1 MAQATPSCHPDPVEL
16 KQQSKPIMF
25 AVQPT
30 SFGTFDE
37 YGADYAPTIAAAY
50 RIAAIRQQEQE
61 GDQMIWK
68 LTTGNPIPWVRVYEG
83 EDISSVTTQELALLV

>member
-1 MAQATPSCHPDPVEL
+1 
-16 KQQSKPIMF
+16 MF

-37 YGADYAPTIAAAY
+37 YGADYTPSIAGAY

-61 GDQMIWK
+61 GDQMIWR
-68 LTTGNPIPWVRVYEG
+68 LTSGQPIPWVRVYADEQA
-83 EDISSVTTQELALLV
+83 DAVTTQELALLA

>member
-1 MAQATPSCHPDPVEL
+1 
-16 KQQSKPIMF
+16 MF

-37 YGADYAPTIAAAY
+37 YGADYSPTISGAY

-61 GDQMIWK
+61 GDQMIWR
-68 LTTGNPIPWVRVYEG
+68 LTTGQPIPWVRVYDDENV
-83 EDISSVTTQELALLV
+83 SSVTTQELALLA

>member
-1 MAQATPSCHPDPVEL
+1 
-16 KQQSKPIMF
+16 MF

-37 YGADYAPTIAAAY
+37 WGADYTPTIAGAY

-61 GDQMIWK
+61 GDQMIWR
-68 LTTGNPIPWVRVYEG
+68 LTSGEPVAWVRVYADENV
-83 EDISSVTTQELALLV
+83 DAVTPDALALLV

>member
-1 MAQATPSCHPDPVEL
+1 
-16 KQQSKPIMF
+16 MF

-37 YGADYAPTIAAAY
+37 HGADYTPTIAGAY

-61 GDQMIWK
+61 GDQMIWR
-68 LTTGNPIPWVRVYEG
+68 LTSGQPIPWVRVYED
-83 EDISSVTTQELALLV
+83 ETIDSVTTEALALLA

>member
-1 MAQATPSCHPDPVEL
+1 
-16 KQQSKPIMF
+16 MF

-37 YGADYAPTIAAAY
+37 HGADYTPTIAGAY

-61 GDQMIWK
+61 GDPREALPMPAVPAPALSHWRCSR
-68 LTTGNPIPWVRVYEG
+68 LHRPSPMGWV
-83 EDISSVTTQELALLV
+83 ALR

>member
-1 MAQATPSCHPDPVEL
+1 
-16 KQQSKPIMF
+16 MF

-37 YGADYAPTIAAAY
+37 YGADYTPSIAGAY

-61 GDQMIWK
+61 GDQMIWR
-68 LTTGNPIPWVRVYEG
+68 LTTGNPIPWVRVYADEQA
-83 EDISSVTTQELALLV
+83 DAVTTQELALLA